1 MPMAPPNTPKNNVAL
16 KRTKPLHTPVHRPP
30 ESPPSSED
38 TDLNHVE
45 LTPCASQHS
54 HTAKGSVSTKTSTS
68 SSVKIAK
75 NVQNIRDSLG
85 EEGFYFE
92 DEESYEKYPKLKQE
106 VERIF
111 CRERGS
117 AMRTESLRAI
127 KQWRKENS
135 TAPEDGYYSKLL
147 PKIVKETRSAETFGD
162 IASYVTK
169 SFQSDEL
176 HEATKAVLNRNILY
190 QHRENIE
197 KKLGLTNPVPDHL
210 WGLKIP
216 HNPPRNAPKLNTA
229 ATALIKLGGDV
240 RWAGFAMEDKSA
252 DDPIEAAENQAIRS
266 GAALVESRR
275 QLKALARKPGEKEAV
290 GVDIE
295 CIAFSCSWVPQLA
308 NIHVHWYELT
318 EEGHSIW
325 HMNWLEGY
333 RFSKDAD
340 IKQFRHDI
348 HNILDWVC
356 GHERK
361 EKIRE
366 LELSL
371 AAS

>member
-1 MPMAPPNTPKNNVAL
+1 MAPPKTPQNVAS
-16 KRTKPLHTPVHRPP
+16 KRKKPLHTPVHRPP

-45 LTPCASQHS
+45 LTPCASQYPP
-54 HTAKGSVSTKTSTS
+54 TAKGSVSTKASTS
-68 SSVKIAK
+68 SSVKIAR
-75 NVQNIRDSLG
+75 NVRNIRDSLG

-92 DEESYEKYPKLKQE
+92 DEESYGKYPELQHE

-162 IASYVTK
+162 IAAYVTK

-190 QHRENIE
+190 QHREDIE
-197 KKLGLTNPVPDHL
+197 MKLGLTNPVPDHL
-210 WGLKIP
+210 WGLKVP

-275 QLKALARKPGEKEAV
+275 QLKVLARKPGEKEAV
-290 GVDIE
+290 GVDVE

-308 NIHVHWYELT
+308 NIHVH
-318 EEGHSIW
+318 
-325 HMNWLEGY
+325 
-333 RFSKDAD
+333 
-340 IKQFRHDI
+340 
-348 HNILDWVC
+348 
-356 GHERK
+356 
-361 EKIRE
+361 
-366 LELSL
+366 
-371 AAS
+371 

>member
-1 MPMAPPNTPKNNVAL
+1 MPRAPPKTPKNNVAS
-16 KRTKPLHTPVHRPP
+16 KRTKPLHTPVHHPP
-30 ESPPSSED
+30 ESPSSSED
-38 TDLNHVE
+38 TGPNHVE
-45 LTPCASQHS
+45 FTPCASQHS
-54 HTAKGSVSTKTSTS
+54 YAAKGSVSTKTSTS

-75 NVQNIRDSLG
+75 NVRNIRDSLG

-92 DEESYEKYPKLKQE
+92 DEESYEKYPELQQE

-147 PKIVKETRSAETFGD
+147 PKIVKDSRSTFGD
-162 IASYVTK
+162 VAAYVTK

-190 QHRENIE
+190 QHREDIE

-216 HNPPRNAPKLNTA
+216 HNSPRNAPKLNAA

-290 GVDIE
+290 GVDVE

-340 IKQFRHDI
+340 MKQFRHDI

-361 EKIRE
+361 QKIRE
-366 LELSL
+366 LELRL

>member
-1 MPMAPPNTPKNNVAL
+1 MPMVPPKTPKNNVGS
-16 KRTKPLHTPVHRPP
+16 KRTKPLHTPVNRPP

-38 TDLNHVE
+38 TNLNHVE

-54 HTAKGSVSTKTSTS
+54 YAAKGSVSTKTSTS
-68 SSVKIAK
+68 SSIRIAK
-75 NVQNIRDSLG
+75 NVRNIRDSLG

-92 DEESYEKYPKLKQE
+92 DEESYEKYPELQQE

-117 AMRTESLRAI
+117 AMRTESLQAI

-135 TAPEDGYYSKLL
+135 TAPEDGYYLKLL
-147 PKIVKETRSAETFGD
+147 PKIVKDSRSTFGD
-162 IASYVTK
+162 IAAYVTK

-176 HEATKAVLNRNILY
+176 HEVTKAVLNRNILY
-190 QHRENIE
+190 QHREDIE

-216 HNPPRNAPKLNTA
+216 HNPPRNAPKLNAA

-275 QLKALARKPGEKEAV
+275 QLKALARKPAE
-290 GVDIE
+290 
-295 CIAFSCSWVPQLA
+295 Q
-308 NIHVHWYELT
+308 
-318 EEGHSIW
+318 
-325 HMNWLEGY
+325 
-333 RFSKDAD
+333 
-340 IKQFRHDI
+340 
-348 HNILDWVC
+348 
-356 GHERK
+356 
-361 EKIRE
+361 
-366 LELSL
+366 
-371 AAS
+371 

>member
-1 MPMAPPNTPKNNVAL
+1 MAPPKTPQNNLAS
-16 KRTKPLHTPVHRPP
+16 KRNKPLQASVPHPP
-30 ESPPSSED
+30 RSPPSSED
-38 TDLNHVE
+38 TDCSHVE
-45 LTPCASQHS
+45 PTPSASERPRTIKS
-54 HTAKGSVSTKTSTS
+54 SVSSKTSTS
-68 SSVKIAK
+68 SGIRIAK
-75 NVQNIRDSLG
+75 NVRNIRDSLG
-85 EEGFYFE
+85 EEGYHFE
-92 DEESYEKYPKLKQE
+92 DEKSYEKYPDLQQE

-117 AMRTESLRAI
+117 VMRTESLKAI

-147 PKIVKETRSAETFGD
+147 PKIVKDSRSTFGD
-162 IASYVTK
+162 IAAYVTK

-176 HEATKAVLNRNILY
+176 HEATKAVLNRNVLY
-190 QHRENIE
+190 QHREDIE

-216 HNPPRNAPKLNTA
+216 HNPPRNAPKLITA

-290 GVDIE
+290 DVNVDY
-295 CIAFSCSWVPQLA
+295 IAFSCSWVPQLA

-318 EEGHSIW
+318 EEGHPIW
-325 HMNWLEGY
+325 HMNLLEGC
-333 RFSKDAD
+333 RFSRDAD
-340 IKQFRHDI
+340 MKRFRHNI
-348 HNILDWVC
+348 HNILD
-356 GHERK
+356 
-361 EKIRE
+361 
-366 LELSL
+366 
-371 AAS
+371 